1 MDSPGGFRNVKPSQQ
16 RPSVAALALGSAWEP
31 SQRSAVVVAA
41 LAPVSPVSTWKR
53 QAGTVWEWPEV
64 VQLLVEPEHNLVAD
78 GMASVAVAVAVAMRG
93 LVVVERGA
101 H

>member
-1 MDSPGGFRNVKPSQQ
+1 M
-16 RPSVAALALGSAWEP
+16 
-31 SQRSAVVVAA
+31 
-41 LAPVSPVSTWKR
+41 APVSPVSTWKR

-78 GMASVAVAVAVAMRG
+78 GMASVAVAVAVAVAMRG